1 MADIVEAIE
10 VTVLAELIGPGE
22 VTPLFE
28 VPLVPPLEGA
38 EGVKIELTL
47 KSEEGFGEVN
57 TVVEVVAALVVDKVA
72 EPFVRGDVGGG
83 GVVGG
88 VVGDPVGD
96 PVGGDNRV

>member
-28 VPLVPPLEGA
+28 VALVPPLQGT

-57 TVVEVVAALVVDKVA
+57 TVVEVVDALVVDKVS
-72 EPFVRGDVGGG
+72 EPVVRGDVGG

-96 PVGGDNRV
+96 PVGDNRV